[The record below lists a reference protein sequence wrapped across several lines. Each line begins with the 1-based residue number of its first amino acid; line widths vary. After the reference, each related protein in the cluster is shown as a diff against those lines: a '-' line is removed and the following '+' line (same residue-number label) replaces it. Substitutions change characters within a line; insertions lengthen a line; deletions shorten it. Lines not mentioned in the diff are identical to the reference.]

1 MPYRISLLLF
11 FAASQFLSGCATNPA
26 TGDAEFVTMS
36 ESRELEIGEEM
47 HKKILETQP
56 IYEDEKVTAYVNQV
70 GQALAKVGERPELTY
85 HFTVLDNP
93 QINAFALPGGYIYVN
108 RGLLAYMHSE
118 AQLAAV
124 LAHELGHVT
133 ARHAVRQDTARTGA
147 QVLSVMSVLAT
158 GSWAVGDAASLWS
171 SAAVMG
177 YGREMELEAD
187 GLGARYLSKAGYS
200 PHAMIEVISTLKD
213 QEKFTRHLNAKT
225 GRQQTYHG
233 LFSTHPRNDTRL
245 REVVDK
251 AAELEKHTQVVE
263 KDPAEFR
270 SIMDGLVYGPSYRR
284 PDDKKDDEDNRF
296 THNRLGFSV
305 IFPDDWQVTNA
316 GHTIIAE
323 APDKSALMHMEV
335 TRRQE
340 ELPPG
345 NYLRKYY
352 DVPLLMR
359 SEDFSQAGMLGHTGI
374 RPADDKLP
382 QPSRVAI
389 FYRGSLIYMLQGEV
403 HKPDPDTDYDKLF
416 LDSIHSFAPERG
428 TAALPKPKTINYVQ
442 AEPGTTFAGIA
453 RSMRIGRYAE
463 EQLRLINGYYPSGE
477 PKEGEWLKIIR

>member
-1 MPYRISLLLF
+1 MAYRISLLFILG
-11 FAASQFLSGCATNPA
+11 AICLVNGCATNPA

-36 ESRELEIGEEM
+36 ESSELEIGQEM

-56 IYEDEKVTAYVNQV
+56 IYEDEKVTAYVNRI

-147 QVLSVMSVLAT
+147 KVLTVMSVLTT
-158 GSWAVGDAASLWS
+158 GSWALGDAASLWS

-213 QEKFTRHLNAKT
+213 QEKFTRHLNAKS

-245 REVVDK
+245 KEVVDK
-251 AAELEKHTQVVE
+251 AAELEKHTQVMA

-270 SIMDGLVYGPSYRR
+270 NTMEGLVYGPSYRR
-284 PDDKKDDEDNRF
+284 PEQNNPSEENRF
-296 THNRLGFSV
+296 THSRLGFSLV
-305 IFPDDWQVTNA
+305 FPDEWQVTNA
-316 GHTIIAE
+316 GHTIVAE
-323 APDKSALMHMEV
+323 APDKSAQIHMEV

-403 HKPDPDTDYDKLF
+403 NKPAPDTDYDKLF
-416 LDSIHSFAPERG
+416 MHSIHSFAPARSA
-428 TAALPKPKTINYVQ
+428 AALPKAKTISYVQ
-442 AEPGTTFAGIA
+442 ASPGTTFADIA
-453 RSMRIGRYAE
+453 KRMRIGRYAE

-477 PKEGEWLKIIR
+477 PQEGEWLKIIK